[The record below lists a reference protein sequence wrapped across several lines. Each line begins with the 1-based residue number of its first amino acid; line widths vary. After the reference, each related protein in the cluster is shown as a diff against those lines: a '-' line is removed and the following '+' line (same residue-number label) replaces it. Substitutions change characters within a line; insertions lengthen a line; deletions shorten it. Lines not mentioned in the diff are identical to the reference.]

1 MLDDGLTD
9 AERPLWLAYAIT
21 LGSARSQ
28 SVEAHGA
35 PRFYAEELAALRAMV
50 EVIDAAAPPSPFA
63 AALARVAA
71 AGYLPD
77 YALVMRGH
85 PSWRLTP
92 AEAAALRPAAFRA
105 WYLDALPEHVP
116 QHGAAI
122 EHRGVGDKT
131 TPPGAETHVAISRF
145 AFSADACGTL
155 GPTLEQITADWSTER
170 AAIDAVVLA
179 PESRIELLDSLA
191 RPEVTAA
198 IAERGLVWANNA
210 PAVARLMAGF
220 CAVEARDPDR
230 AEQHYRAALALQP
243 QSWLAAVQLTHVFAM
258 TGRWEDILTETAALM
273 PLAESACRKALLM
286 RKQGYA
292 LVELHRLADARAR
305 YIESLTVMPGHPIA
319 LKRSRASTPRSAGG
333 GRRRPRSTRRCWCR
347 WRPRS
352 PAAPRCPGLRCQS
365 GCGGRS
371 RRCRRCS
378 STCLWHDFVVA
389 PGLDDLDAPPP
400 YRHSRPGHLVSSRC
414 GRAARCGMVAPH
426 RCRGAHALRRPH
438 PPVAARPAR
447 ARRRPHRVRRDPA
460 DPARRDRAGS
470 SARGATRRR

>member
-1 MLDDGLTD
+1 MQRRPLLRSRPRPLPRPSGFAALALLAALAGCGARPDAPGAAPAPAAPAPTGDENIRIMLDDGLTD

-92 AEAAALRPAAFRA
+92 AEAAALQPAAFRA

-145 AFSADACGTL
+145 AFSADACATL

-319 LKRSRASTPRSAGG
+319 LKEIAGIDAALSRRGQA
-333 GRRRPRSTRRCWCR
+333 
-347 WRPRS
+347 
-352 PAAPRCPGLRCQS
+352 PAKIDKALLVPMETAITRCP
-365 GCGGRS
+365 
-371 RRCRRCS
+371 
-378 STCLWHDFVVA
+378 
-389 PGLDDLDAPPP
+389 
-400 YRHSRPGHLVSSRC
+400 
-414 GRAARCGMVAPH
+414 
-426 RCRGAHALRRPH
+426 
-438 PPVAARPAR
+438 
-447 ARRRPHRVRRDPA
+447 
-460 DPARRDRAGS
+460 
-470 SARGATRRR
+470 